1 MFDGIGGAVSRV
13 KPSDTAFVH
22 RDALFS
28 AQFLTS
34 WPEGTDEARN
44 LGWIRDFHADLRKD
58 SSGGCYVNYIDPDLK
73 DWQRAYYGPNLERLL
88 RIKKAYDLEGL
99 FKFPQGLPV
108 T

>member
-1 MFDGIGGAVSRV
+1 MFDGFGGAAGRP
-13 KPSDTAFVH
+13 KPDETAFPH
-22 RDALFS
+22 RRALFS

-34 WPEGTDEARN
+34 WPQATDEARN
-44 LGWIRDFHADLRKD
+44 VAWIRDFHAAVRKD

-88 RIKKAYDLEGL
+88 RIKKAYDPEGL
-99 FKFPQGLPV
+99 FRFPQGLPV